1 MGYELRLGRIY
12 SSDCGRTSTKGGII
26 TTIVV
31 AVVKIAWAVEPAIF
45 IAGVG
50 TGAVVA
56 YIVLKNRELALLRR
70 S

>member
-1 MGYELRLGRIY
+1 MTP
-12 SSDCGRTSTKGGII
+12 RTQEIVVAAAAAAI